1 MPLTVTSRSTTEIA
15 PPAAVTASTLRPLW
29 SRTRTVSNATT
40 AAASTDP
47 ATTPRRDALVPPSFR
62 QGRRDMYVMALGVLA
77 VAVVVPVS
85 VVVGIEPAGVCET
98 PLRTWLIVFT
108 CATGLFWLSRL
119 AVGDEAR
126 FLLEESERVWVEDR
140 LERQE
145 PATGSVTPRYWRDC
159 VRWLRGDAD
168 RCGWYRTV
176 VLLQRVAY
184 VSHRVFGYLIF
195 IWEIAGLVWVARAG
209 TCREVLPTLW
219 KTALAYVVL
228 VMSLFAGVVFALGLL
243 LLCGVQEQ
251 PRYATG
257 DDPESGSEATYRQR
271 ERRGLTL
278 EEIERV
284 SEKRWARSPSPTG
297 DKVEDTDE
305 SVAETVCSICLSELA
320 LLAEAAVPDVVE
332 DAVGRAGI
340 DMVRQLRRCGH
351 LFHVNCI
358 DPWLA
363 TDCTCP
369 LCKQAVDEASSHGS
383 EAQ

>member
-1 MPLTVTSRSTTEIA
+1 M
-15 PPAAVTASTLRPLW
+15 AARRCRPL
-29 SRTRTVSNATT
+29 RLVPNGG
-40 AAASTDP
+40 AAAAGGVRVAPGVWLPHFYLGDCRP
-47 ATTPRRDALVPPSFR
+47 GVGGARRHLSRGAADAVEDGARLR
-62 QGRRDMYVMALGVLA
+62 GAGD
-77 VAVVVPVS
+77 VAVCGRGVRARPVV
-85 VVVGIEPAGVCET
+85 
-98 PLRTWLIVFT
+98 
-108 CATGLFWLSRL
+108 
-119 AVGDEAR
+119 AV
-126 FLLEESERVWVEDR
+126 
-140 LERQE
+140 
-145 PATGSVTPRYWRDC
+145 
-159 VRWLRGDAD
+159 
-168 RCGWYRTV
+168 
-176 VLLQRVAY
+176 QR
-184 VSHRVFGYLIF
+184 
-195 IWEIAGLVWVARAG
+195 ARA
-209 TCREVLPTLW
+209 
-219 KTALAYVVL
+219 AA
-228 VMSLFAGVVFALGLL
+228 
-243 LLCGVQEQ
+243 
-251 PRYATG
+251 
-257 DDPESGSEATYRQR
+257 R